1 MPEVEI
7 PCVQCKEIFIFSE
20 KEQQIFYE
28 RNMMT
33 PQRCSNCRSRKKSGN
48 KSIDNSIGNKDGRFE
63 IVCDHCG
70 RHDSVPFQP
79 KVGRAVLCKDCF
91 QASRARSKVA

>member
-1 MPEVEI
+1 MPDVEI

-20 KEQQIFYE
+20 KEQEIYYQ

-33 PQRCSNCRSRKKSGN
+33 PQRCTKCRTRKAALSEDKG
-48 KSIDNSIGNKDGRFE
+48 KRFE

-70 RHDSVPFQP
+70 KHDTVPFKP
-79 KVGRAVLCKDCF
+79 KVGRSILCKICF
-91 QASRARSKVA
+91 QANRSRAKTG

>member
-7 PCVQCKEIFIFSE
+7 NCVQCKEIFIFSE
-20 KEQQIFYE
+20 KEQEIFYQ

-33 PQRCSNCRSRKKSGN
+33 PQRCPQCRSKKMVN
-48 KSIDNSIGNKDGRFE
+48 KKDTIKLFE

-70 RHDSVPFQP
+70 KRDKVPFQP
-79 KVGRAVLCKDCF
+79 KVGRAVLCKDCYN
-91 QASRARSKVA
+91 ANRSKTRMV